1 MLEPF
6 EKTVR
11 TVWVRCSVNLLLRH
25 TGRVLTAAG
34 IVAVLI
40 VLGERLLALNLIYS
54 DTMLMVWGVAVAAIL
69 LLWLLRQPS
78 RMQVSLLLDDRLRLH
93 ERFSTTLA
101 LAASEDPFAAAARR
115 EARLAARRVNL
126 KGRFPVRPSRC
137 WTYAVSTWLIAGV
150 LILALPQKDLLGLL
164 SRNRKEQEQA
174 RQLEKAKVDVKQ
186 AAEPIKAAV
195 KQLANPELDDA
206 FSELE
211 QASKDAKPQEVKRE
225 AIRKLGDLAEKI
237 KKMESSVQM
246 DAVKM
251 LKQAFKQLR
260 GSTDL
265 LSQKLR
271 LALARGDFAQASELL
286 KQLQRDI
293 AQGKLNEEQQKAL
306 AGQLQELG
314 KQLQELAQKSAEL
327 EKELEKLGLDKSL
340 AGLSQEQ
347 LRDALQKQGL
357 SAEQIKKLMRKA
369 AASQLALSQCAG
381 LGSAMEACGGGPGGA
396 FPDGLA
402 AVTDQLDEFESLGQQ
417 LMMMEF
423 SLAEINNA
431 IACLGDGMQG
441 LYGDAFGGMPMD
453 GIGTSPG
460 PHYLA
465 DPLEQTATKKT
476 RAPSKVGQGP
486 VIASWYFHGSQVKG
500 EAQRDFTEVIQA
512 ARDSAAEA
520 ISENQIPRRYEEA
533 IKSYFGRL
541 EQSET
546 Q

>member
-54 DTMLMVWGVAVAAIL
+54 DTVLMVWGVAVAAIL

-126 KGRFPVRPSRC
+126 KGHFPVRPSRC

-174 RQLEKAKVDVKQ
+174 RQLEKAKV
-186 AAEPIKAAV
+186 
-195 KQLANPELDDA
+195 ELDDA
-206 FSELE
+206 LSEFE

-402 AVTDQLDEFESLGQQ
+402 SVTDQLDEFESLGQQ